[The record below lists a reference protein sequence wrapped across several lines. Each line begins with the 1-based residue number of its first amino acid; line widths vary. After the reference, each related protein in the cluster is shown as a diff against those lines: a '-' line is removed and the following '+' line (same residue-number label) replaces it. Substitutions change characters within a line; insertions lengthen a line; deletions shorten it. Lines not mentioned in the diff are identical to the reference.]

1 MMKTFLLACLL
12 GITGLVLGLIAFGQ
26 IDGQKIRFEKST
38 LEKVDSFDEAW
49 PVARSQPE
57 AVYVSGGA
65 GFLVG
70 FLAGVALW
78 LVRRGRKAP
87 APGAAADGLS
97 RHEVVPARPPRKPPE
112 SDLER
117 LEAERP
123 PICKLLG
130 FLTLGIYKFYA
141 VPQGKALVVT
151 ALGKYRKACEPGL
164 GGILSFWGL
173 YQHPYKSM
181 PLVQWKEYAAP
192 YENETVT
199 ASDGI
204 KCRLDVIICYR
215 VADPGKALFEVD
227 NYERAMENM
236 VRAVLRSECAKQP
249 AQTLLSSR
257 EQMAGVLRGTLEKNV
272 APWGITVR
280 LLEITNI
287 EAQNPQES
295 VRFDPVGRR

>member
-1 MMKTFLLACLL
+1 MKTFLLACLL

>member
-1 MMKTFLLACLL
+1 MKTFLLACLL
-12 GITGLVLGLIAFGQ
+12 GVTGLAFGLISFGQ

-49 PVARSQPE
+49 PVARAQPD
-57 AVYVSGGA
+57 AVYVSGGV

-70 FLAGVALW
+70 CLAGLVLW
-78 LVRRGRKAP
+78 LIRRGRKAP
-87 APGAAADGLS
+87 ASGAAADSVS
-97 RHEVVPARPPRKPPE
+97 RHEVVPAKPPRKLPE

-123 PICKLLG
+123 FICKLLG
-130 FLTLGIYKFYA
+130 FLTFGIYKFYA

-151 ALGKYRKACEPGL
+151 AVGKYRKACEPGL
-164 GGILSFWGL
+164 GSILSFWGL

-199 ASDGI
+199 ASDGV
-204 KCRLDVIICYR
+204 KCRLDVMICYR

-227 NYERAMENM
+227 NYERAIENM
-236 VRAVLRSECAKQP
+236 VRTVLRSECAKQP
-249 AQTLLSSR
+249 AQTLVASR

-272 APWGITVR
+272 VPWGIMVR

-287 EAQNPQES
+287 EAQEPQES
-295 VRFDPVGRR
+295 VRFGPIGSR

>member
-1 MMKTFLLACLL
+1 MKTFLLACLL
-12 GITGLVLGLIAFGQ
+12 GITGLVFGLIAFGQ
-26 IDGQKIRFEKST
+26 IDGQKIRLEKST

-49 PVARSQPE
+49 PVARSQPD
-57 AVYVSGGA
+57 AVYMSGGL

-70 FLAGVALW
+70 FMGGLALW

-117 LEAERP
+117 LEADRP
-123 PICKLLG
+123 PVCKLLG

-173 YQHPYKSM
+173 YQHPYKNV

-227 NYERAMENM
+227 NYEGAMENM

-249 AQTLLSSR
+249 AQTLVGSR

-272 APWGITVR
+272 APWGIMVR

-287 EAQNPQES
+287 ETQDPQES
-295 VRFDPVGRR
+295 VRFDPIGRR